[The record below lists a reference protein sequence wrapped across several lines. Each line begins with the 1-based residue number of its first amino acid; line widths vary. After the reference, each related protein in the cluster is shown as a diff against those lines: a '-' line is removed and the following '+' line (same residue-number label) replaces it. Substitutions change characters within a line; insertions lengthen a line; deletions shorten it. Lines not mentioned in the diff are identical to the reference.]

1 MKDQPSPPSCETPTS
16 LVTGVWRSVSFAY
29 AWREAHF
36 SISIFMADD
45 LWILDPDTAY
55 NEWQRAEATGADRR
69 AFAERSIVQHRAM
82 FARFYRYL
90 ASHRTTLTTFGTD
103 DIDGF
108 FSHLER
114 DCKPGTSTRLRYLK
128 LIDRLA
134 RHLKALN
141 LRTDN
146 PAATLMTG
154 ERWPEDEPT
163 PVFLSPDE
171 DARLQAICRADASE
185 SFKALRN
192 VAIVA
197 LLLGSGVTAAELR
210 ALSKDDLDVNQSRV
224 SVFVKKRGP
233 RIARRVPV
241 DAFAV
246 ETLRAYAKARA
257 ALSCPTNLLFVATAA
272 GKPMKAG
279 TLGQCVQAS
288 LRAANATASDESPRL
303 LRNTYGRRHL
313 IQGKTN
319 EQVSSLMGLSS
330 HRTVTRLRETIT
342 APIEADDPQE
352 NARA

>member
-1 MKDQPSPPSCETPTS
+1 M
-16 LVTGVWRSVSFAY
+16 TG
-29 AWREAHF
+29 
-36 SISIFMADD
+36 D
-45 LWILDPDTAY
+45 LWLSDPEAAY
-55 NEWQRAEATGADRR
+55 NEWQREEATGADRR

-82 FARFYRYL
+82 FARFHRYL
-90 ASHRTTLTTFGTD
+90 KSHQATLTGFGTD

-108 FSHLER
+108 FAHLEH
-114 DCKPGTSTRLRYLK
+114 DCAPGTSTRLRYLK
-128 LIDRLA
+128 LIDRLT
-134 RHLKALN
+134 RHLTALK
-141 LRTDN
+141 LRTGN
-146 PAATLMTG
+146 PAAAMLTG

-171 DARLQAICRADASE
+171 DLRLQGVCRAGQFE

-197 LLLGSGVTAAELR
+197 LLLGTGVTAAELR
-210 ALSKDDLDVNQSRV
+210 ALSKDELDFSQSRA

-241 DAFAV
+241 DAFAT
-246 ETLRAYAKARA
+246 EILRAYAKARA
-257 ALSCPTNLLFVATAA
+257 ALSCPTSLLFVATAA

-288 LRAANATASDESPRL
+288 LRAADAAAADESPRL

-313 IQGKTN
+313 AEGKTN

-330 HRTVTRLRETIT
+330 HRTVTRLRETI
-342 APIEADDPQE
+342 ADPDEADDPQ
-352 NARA
+352 AGAC